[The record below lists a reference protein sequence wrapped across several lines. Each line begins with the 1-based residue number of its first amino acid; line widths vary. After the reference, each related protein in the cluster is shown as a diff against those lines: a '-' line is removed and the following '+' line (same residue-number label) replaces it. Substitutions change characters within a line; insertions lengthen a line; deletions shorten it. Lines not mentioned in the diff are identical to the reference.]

1 MRGEWSVLV
10 PTVTLEGHG
19 RVPCEVVRVLRP
31 VAVQVREVDALGN
44 GHTRE
49 VWHHTALVR
58 LPGEDADRTVG
69 IERVRLD
76 DGSPLTREP
85 EPPPAP
91 VPPPKPRSRS
101 HRVVVGGVV
110 HRSLAKACAA
120 TGVPYETALWRMQ
133 RRGQSAQKAA
143 TTPIN
148 PRLSRS

>member
-1 MRGEWSVLV
+1 M
-10 PTVTLEGHG
+10 PTVVLEGHG
-19 RVPCEVVRVLRP
+19 RVPCEVVRTLRP
-31 VAVQVREVDALGN
+31 VAVQVREVDSLGN

-58 LPGEDADRTVG
+58 LPGETDERVVG
-69 IERVRLD
+69 IERVTLD

-91 VPPPKPRSRS
+91 KPPPKPRTRS

-120 TGVPYETALWRMQ
+120 SGVPYETALWRMK
-133 RRGQSAQKAA
+133 RRKQGAQEAA